1 MRPDTDGGF
10 FLSEL
15 IEVIGPNGRPL
26 TPCAPDVAARQVRL
40 HRAHWVGKRRIRLR
54 FDPFAYRYIRLKVL
68 ERDKYICYWCSSPGF
83 TIDHIIPW
91 SKGGRTN
98 LANCICA
105 CEKCNGAR
113 GDKPAE
119 EFAAELDVP
128 PPAAGSAFEA
138 PVLPM
143 PMPKPALSMPSRG
156 ALTLLPRVA
165 TAAAV
170 EVSEPFSPPLAD
182 LPEEAELLTTGRAR
196 LLAKLLD
203 RDLFTPPRHHL
214 R

>member
-1 MRPDTDGGF
+1 
-10 FLSEL
+10 
-15 IEVIGPNGRPL
+15 
-26 TPCAPDVAARQVRL
+26 L
-40 HRAHWVGKRRIRLR
+40 HRARWVGKRRIRLR

-68 ERDKYICYWCSSPGF
+68 ERDKYTCYWCGNPGF

-91 SKGGRTN
+91 SRGGRTN

-105 CEKCNGAR
+105 CEKCNGSR

-119 EFAAELDVP
+119 VFAAELNVP
-128 PPAAGSAFEA
+128 PPSSGSAFEP

-143 PMPKPALSMPSRG
+143 PKPVKPSPRG
-156 ALTLLPRVA
+156 PLTILPGTA

-170 EVSEPFSPPLAD
+170 EVGLMVTQSTAEQTDVAD
-182 LPEEAELLTTGRAR
+182 WLTPDRAR
-196 LLAKLLD
+196 SLAQLLD
-203 RDLFTPPRHHL
+203 RDIFTPHHRHL

>member
-1 MRPDTDGGF
+1 M
-10 FLSEL
+10 
-15 IEVIGPNGRPL
+15 
-26 TPCAPDVAARQVRL
+26 
-40 HRAHWVGKRRIRLR
+40 
-54 FDPFAYRYIRLKVL
+54 L
-68 ERDKYICYWCSSPGF
+68 ERDKYTCYWCNSPGF

-105 CEKCNGAR
+105 CEKCNGSR

-119 EFAAELDVP
+119 VFAAELDVP

-143 PMPKPALSMPSRG
+143 PLPKPMPKSVVAMPVRG
-156 ALTLLPRVA
+156 ALATLPSVT

-170 EVSEPFSPPLAD
+170 EAD
-182 LPEEAELLTTGRAR
+182 ESASLPVAILPEEGLSAGRAR

-203 RDLFTPPRHHL
+203 RDTFMPTRSHL

>member
-1 MRPDTDGGF
+1 M
-10 FLSEL
+10 
-15 IEVIGPNGRPL
+15 
-26 TPCAPDVAARQVRL
+26 
-40 HRAHWVGKRRIRLR
+40 GKRRIRLR

-68 ERDKYICYWCSSPGF
+68 ERDKYTCYWCNSPGF

-119 EFAAELDVP
+119 VFAAELDVP
-128 PPAAGSAFEA
+128 APSAGSAFEA

-143 PMPKPALSMPSRG
+143 PKPVITMPVRG
-156 ALTLLPRVA
+156 ALAALPSVA

-170 EVSEPFSPPLAD
+170 EADEPISLPTAD
-182 LPEEAELLTTGRAR
+182 LPEVGLSAGRAR

-203 RDLFTPPRHHL
+203 RDAFTPTRSHL

>member
-1 MRPDTDGGF
+1 M
-10 FLSEL
+10 
-15 IEVIGPNGRPL
+15 
-26 TPCAPDVAARQVRL
+26 AARQVRL

-68 ERDKYICYWCSSPGF
+68 ERDKYTCYWCNNPGF

-119 EFAAELDVP
+119 VFAAELDVP
-128 PPAAGSAFEA
+128 PPSAGSAFEA

-143 PMPKPALSMPSRG
+143 PKPALAAPVISLRAVPST
-156 ALTLLPRVA
+156 AA
-165 TAAAV
+165 TAAAM
-170 EVSEPFSPPLAD
+170 EVAEPMSSPKAA
-182 LPEEAELLTTGRAR
+182 LPEEVEVLTTGRAR

-203 RDLFTPPRHHL
+203 RDLFTPTRNHL

>member
-1 MRPDTDGGF
+1 M
-10 FLSEL
+10 

-26 TPCAPDVAARQVRL
+26 TPCTPDVAARQVRL
-40 HRAHWVGKRRIRLR
+40 HRAKWVGKQRIRLR

-68 ERDKYICYWCSSPGF
+68 ERDQYTCYWCGEPGF

-113 GDKPAE
+113 GDKPAAV
-119 EFAAELDVP
+119 FALERNVE

-138 PVLPM
+138 PVLPL
-143 PMPKPALSMPSRG
+143 PKPVTSSSLGLIRLAPRPKVVAASREALAPMRG
-156 ALTLLPRVA
+156 A
-165 TAAAV
+165 
-170 EVSEPFSPPLAD
+170 EEPVPTVT
-182 LPEEAELLTTGRAR
+182 ELLTTDRAR
-196 LLAKLLD
+196 AVSRLLD
-203 RDLFTPPRHHL
+203 RESFTPTRTHL

>member
-1 MRPDTDGGF
+1 MRFDTDGGF
-10 FLSEL
+10 VLSEL
-15 IEVIGPNGRPL
+15 IEVYGPNGRPL
-26 TPCAPDVAARQVRL
+26 TPCTPDVAARQVRL

-68 ERDKYICYWCSSPGF
+68 ERDKYTCYWCNNPGF

-113 GDKPAE
+113 GDKPAQV
-119 EFAAELDVP
+119 FAAELDVP
-128 PPAAGSAFEA
+128 PPSAGSAFEA

-143 PMPKPALSMPSRG
+143 PKPVLSTPTRS
-156 ALTLLPRVA
+156 ALTSLTGAA
-165 TAAAV
+165 TAAAL
-170 EVSEPFSPPLAD
+170 EANEPVPPPRTD
-182 LPEEAELLTTGRAR
+182 LPEGVELRTGRAR

-203 RDLFTPPRHHL
+203 RDLFTPTRNHL

>member
-1 MRPDTDGGF
+1 MASFDPDGGF

-26 TPCAPDVAARQVRL
+26 TPCKPDVAARQVRL
-40 HRAHWVGKRRIRLR
+40 HRARWVGKHRIRLR

-68 ERDKYICYWCSSPGF
+68 ERDTYICYWCKDPGF

-119 EFAAELDVP
+119 VFAAERAVP
-128 PPAAGSAFEA
+128 PPSAGSAFEA
-138 PVLPM
+138 PVLPL
-143 PMPKPALSMPSRG
+143 PLPKLVSAAPRG
-156 ALTLLPRVA
+156 ALVALPA
-165 TAAAV
+165 GA
-170 EVSEPFSPPLAD
+170 SPPT
-182 LPEEAELLTTGRAR
+182 PTAEREGLTPAR
-196 LLAKLLD
+196 TRQLAKLLD
-203 RDLFTPPRHHL
+203 REGFTPTRHHL